1 MLLGMAMALDIGFS
15 SSEICAALLRSRLLA
30 SGISLLRGRGM
41 SFRLLPERC
50 KYSSLRA
57 VVLPLNLRC
66 RPLCSLCFDVEV
78 L

>member
-1 MLLGMAMALDIGFS
+1 MGIGFS
-15 SSEICAALLRSRLLA
+15 ALEVCAALLRSSLLA
-30 SGISLLRGRGM
+30 CGISVLRGRGM

-57 VVLPLNLRC
+57 VMLPLNLRC
-66 RPLCSLCFDVEV
+66 RPLCSLCIDVEV